1 MASSSSDHAA
11 AARASIRVLA
21 QYFRE
26 DVSQRVPALVPFPRI
41 VPAEEDVFFIL
52 IKEMPWGDT
61 ASMIRSG
68 EASMIFHV
76 AEDGEHISDIHLAR
90 IMVKLVRK
98 EQIKFH
104 EKMQNVHSLIMQLRS
119 LIFEKVGKLYEIG
132 KGFTCFNCKDTHLKV
147 FIDRRAFNSLCGEL
161 SARICLI

>member
-1 MASSSSDHAA
+1 
-11 AARASIRVLA
+11 
-21 QYFRE
+21 
-26 DVSQRVPALVPFPRI
+26 
-41 VPAEEDVFFIL
+41 
-52 IKEMPWGDT
+52 
-61 ASMIRSG
+61 MIRSG

-104 EKMQNVHSLIMQLRS
+104 EKMQNVHSLIMQLPS

-132 KGFTCFNCKDTHLKV
+132 KGFTSFNCKDTHLKV

-161 SARICLI
+161 LAGEMRADNSPQSESLRLPPTPPTLTDTQQSSC